1 MRKKLIAAT
10 FAGAILLGTALP
22 FVGSTAFAVNDGES
36 NANACVHSKAGANA
50 NGNATTN
57 ANGNSAV
64 YCPGE

>member
-22 FVGSTAFAVNDGES
+22 FVGSTAFAANDNVP
-36 NANACVHSKAGANA
+36 NAKACVNSQGAANA
-50 NGNATTN
+50 NGSALAN

-64 YCPGE
+64 YCKA